1 MDNFESYINEFTN
14 EEIENGIKELLY
26 IRKKLILEGFSE
38 YDIIE
43 SHIGVSVVALNY
55 ILKDREVQRKKR
67 LIEKAIN
74 NQGYK
79 LGRWHKVLD
88 GISELALHRIIKRIE
103 TNVNLEVGIKV
114 NNKDYFVYYEIN
126 DFDYFDF
133 IVETREEHEELFRE
147 FKVNDKYN
155 FKDNDYI

>member
-1 MDNFESYINEFTN
+1 M
-14 EEIENGIKELLY
+14 
-26 IRKKLILEGFSE
+26 LEGFTD
-38 YDIIE
+38 YDIVE
-43 SHIGVSVVALNY
+43 SHIGVSIVALNH
-55 ILKDREVQRKKR
+55 ILKDRESERKKR

-74 NQGYK
+74 KRGYK
-79 LGRWHKVLD
+79 LGRWSSVLD
-88 GISELALHRIIKRIE
+88 GISNLALHRIIKLIE
-103 TNVNLEVGIKV
+103 NNKNLEIGIKV

-155 FKDNDYI
+155 LTDKDYI